1 MSLCLPIAS
10 APAQDFP
17 SGTVFIVVPYPAGG
31 STDVIARAL
40 AAELSKRWSQPVVV
54 ENIGGASSIIG
65 TTKVVNAAPNGHT
78 LLLTIDPTVVHNRF
92 LFKKLPYDPDKSLLP
107 ITMIARSGQLVIA
120 HPSFPARTMRDL
132 VDAARRS
139 PGSVAY
145 GSYGNGTQPNLLF
158 ETLAA
163 REGLKFLQVPYKGIA
178 PVVTAVVA
186 GEVQISV
193 ASPAAAGAMVKAD
206 KIKALAVGGTKRSI
220 LFPDVPTVAESG
232 YPYVDAAI
240 WWGLF
245 APAGTNA
252 ALIDRINQDVARVA
266 RQPEFINK
274 YFTAFGLDPV
284 LDTPAGFSAA
294 IREDLKLTAEMVKA
308 AGVEPVQ

>member
-1 MSLCLPIAS
+1 MRRLLAFCLGCGVVPAV
-10 APAQDFP
+10 PAQDP
-17 SGTVFIVVPYPAGG
+17 RDLARQVVIYRDTYGIPHVFGENDASTMFGFAYAQAEDNAWRIEVNYLRAIGRAAEVYGERAVPGDRRNRLLEIPRL
-31 STDVIARAL
+31 ARAEY
-40 AAELSKRWSQPVVV
+40 AR
-54 ENIGGASSIIG
+54 
-65 TTKVVNAAPNGHT
+65 
-78 LLLTIDPTVVHNRF
+78 
-92 LFKKLPYDPDKSLLP
+92 LP
-107 ITMIARSGQLVIA
+107 R
-120 HPSFPARTMRDL
+120 RMREL

-158 ETLAA
+158 ETLAS

-186 GEVQISV
+186 GEVQTSV

-220 LFPDVPTVAESG
+220 LFPDVPTMAESG

-252 ALIDRINQDVARVA
+252 TLIDRINQDVAQVA

-284 LDTPAGFSAA
+284 LDTPAAFSAA

>member
-1 MSLCLPIAS
+1 
-10 APAQDFP
+10 
-17 SGTVFIVVPYPAGG
+17 
-31 STDVIARAL
+31 
-40 AAELSKRWSQPVVV
+40 
-54 ENIGGASSIIG
+54 
-65 TTKVVNAAPNGHT
+65 
-78 LLLTIDPTVVHNRF
+78 
-92 LFKKLPYDPDKSLLP
+92 
-107 ITMIARSGQLVIA
+107 
-120 HPSFPARTMRDL
+120 MRDL

-284 LDTPAGFSAA
+284 LDTPAAFSAA